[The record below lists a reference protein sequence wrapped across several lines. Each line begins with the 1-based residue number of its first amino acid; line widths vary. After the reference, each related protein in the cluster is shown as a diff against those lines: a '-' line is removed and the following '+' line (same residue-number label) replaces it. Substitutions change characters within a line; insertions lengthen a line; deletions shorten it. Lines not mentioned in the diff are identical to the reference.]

1 MFHFDKNSQVGL
13 RINTVKMNHIRHEM
27 MNYHYLWV
35 CLFQDLLCAL
45 CVAALR
51 AVSAACLIDIL

>member
-1 MFHFDKNSQVGL
+1 
-13 RINTVKMNHIRHEM
+13 MNHIRHEM